1 MSKAIFAAIP
11 VLLLRVLTTEAADY
25 GTKDDA
31 RAMLDRAVAAVE
43 QDKARALEMFNE
55 GEAGAKDRDL
65 YVFCANASDGII
77 TAHPTLKGGQLNDF
91 PRGVEV
97 MHGASE
103 GKVGEITYPWPRP
116 DTIKPL
122 EKHTFYTKV
131 RDQICGVGY
140 YEEQ

>member
-1 MSKAIFAAIP
+1 
-11 VLLLRVLTTEAADY
+11 
-25 GTKDDA
+25 
-31 RAMLDRAVAAVE
+31 VAAVK

-55 GEAGAKDRDL
+55 GEAGFRDRDL

-77 TAHPTLKGGQLNDF
+77 TSHPTLKGGQLNDF

-97 MHGASE
+97 VHGASE
-103 GKVGEITYPWPRP
+103 GKVGEITYAWPRP

>member
-1 MSKAIFAAIP
+1 
-11 VLLLRVLTTEAADY
+11 
-25 GTKDDA
+25 
-31 RAMLDRAVAAVE
+31 
-43 QDKARALEMFNE
+43 
-55 GEAGAKDRDL
+55 
-65 YVFCANASDGII
+65 
-77 TAHPTLKGGQLNDF
+77 
-91 PRGVEV
+91 